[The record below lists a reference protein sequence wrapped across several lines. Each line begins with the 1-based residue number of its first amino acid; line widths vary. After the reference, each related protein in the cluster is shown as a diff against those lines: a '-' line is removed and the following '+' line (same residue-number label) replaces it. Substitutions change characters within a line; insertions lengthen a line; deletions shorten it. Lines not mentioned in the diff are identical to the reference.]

1 MPQRKR
7 VQSVSAP
14 TVQGDDQEMSKDL
27 TKYVTTKQAAEML
40 GVGQEHVRKL
50 LSRGKVKGMHIG
62 RDWVVFIPSIEK
74 YVGTK
79 SPKGRPPSG
88 TPQIET
94 AN

>member
-7 VQSVSAP
+7 VRPVSP
-14 TVQGDDQEMSKDL
+14 PIIKGDDELSKDL

-50 LSRGKVKGMHIG
+50 PSRDKMKGMHIG
-62 RDWVVFIPSIEK
+62 RDWVVFIPAIEK

-88 TPQIET
+88 KPQIQMT
-94 AN
+94 D